1 MGTTQNWILRCTHF
15 RDFRVL
21 CFWNFDRDPGYIF
34 SIPRARAAASWGRVG
49 PRDAT
54 ASARATRNPAYAGPG
69 FWLFIS
75 LWTQCPGQKRRPD
88 SESAWK
94 TGLETSFGTDQN
106 KKKKLAFT
114 CALHR
119 TVPVQS
125 CTRKLI
131 PVLSLRTSI
140 LSGTKFISVLTKFRP

>member
-1 MGTTQNWILRCTHF
+1 MY
-15 RDFRVL
+15 VL
-21 CFWNFDRDPGYIF
+21 KIFYLEKKYFDRDTGYIF
-34 SIPRARAAASWGRVG
+34 SILRARTAASCGRVR

-106 KKKKLAFT
+106 KKKKNLEV
-114 CALHR
+114 ALR
-119 TVPVQS
+119 CPVQY
-125 CTRKLI
+125 
-131 PVLSLRTSI
+131 
-140 LSGTKFISVLTKFRP
+140 